1 MREKKNG
8 RRKYARDKKHW
19 HRKKINLE
27 SWNLSSNVFI
37 IIKTLKLSIYRSRA
51 KKEAD
56 LCSQKLQKILEIGGT
71 SKGEEAGWC

>member
-8 RRKYARDKKHW
+8 RRKDARDKKNRR
-19 HRKKINLE
+19 RKKINLE

-56 LCSQKLQKILEIGGT
+56 LCSQKLQKILGIDST
-71 SKGEEAGWC
+71 SKGEEAGWR